1 MNTLKRVLV
10 ALDLSELDN
19 TLIRYANYLA
29 ENFDID
35 NVYFVHNIKKYEI
48 SEIIEQEIE
57 DIDLEEIISEELNE
71 KISAVMN
78 ENIKW
83 EVLISDD
90 TYTESLISYITNKYH
105 INTVLLGNKNGIKG
119 SGLVSFKLL
128 RILKCN
134 VLWIPK
140 METIDIQKVWI
151 STDFSNSSKKGFE
164 VGQLIQ
170 NTLKVKTQAIHVF
183 NVPLHFSPY
192 INSSKIET
200 KVEQHIQK
208 KFNNFINKLKY
219 PNDIETILIAGREA
233 NAASKIRSEA
243 KKHKVSFLIVADKG
257 ANTFSNL
264 MVGSVTEELFN
275 RDLQVPLFISKLQL
289 H

>member
-1 MNTLKRVLV
+1 MNTFKHILV

-19 TLIRYANYLA
+19 TLIKYANYLA
-29 ENFDID
+29 ENFEVDKI
-35 NVYFVHNIKKYEI
+35 YFVHNIKKYEI
-48 SEIIEQEIE
+48 SDIIEQEIE

-78 ENIKW
+78 ESADW

-119 SGLVSFKLL
+119 SGLVGFKLL
-128 RILKCN
+128 RILKSN

-140 METIDIQKVWI
+140 MQNIDIQKIWI
-151 STDFSNSSKKGFE
+151 STDFSNSSKKAFQ

-170 NTLKVKTQAIHVF
+170 NKLKVKAQAVHVF
-183 NVPLHFSPY
+183 NMPIHFSPY
-192 INSSKIET
+192 INSSKIEN
-200 KVEQHIQK
+200 KVEEHVKK
-208 KFNNFINKLKY
+208 KFENYIKKLKY
-219 PNDIETILIAGREA
+219 PHDIETVLIAGREA

-275 RDLQVPLFISKLQL
+275 RDLTVPLFISKLNQ